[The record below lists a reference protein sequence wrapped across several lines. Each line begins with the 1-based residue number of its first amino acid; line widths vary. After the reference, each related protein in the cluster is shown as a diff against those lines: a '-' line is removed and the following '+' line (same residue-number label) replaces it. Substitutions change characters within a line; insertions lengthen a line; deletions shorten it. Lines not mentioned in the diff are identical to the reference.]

1 MKRWHG
7 NPWAILLTLSLG
19 FFMTL
24 LDLTIVNIAIP
35 SMIDKLQASLD
46 QVLWVMNAYILI
58 LAVLLITCG
67 RLGDVRGPRT
77 MFIAGVAVFT
87 IASLLC
93 GISQNPA
100 ELIGARVI
108 QGLGAALLL
117 PQTMTLIISTFP
129 ADRRG
134 AAMGIWGAVAG
145 VATIAGPTV
154 GGLLVTALDW
164 RWIFFVNLPVGVLVL
179 VMAVVI
185 IPDTRPGR
193 THKLDIGGV
202 LIATAALFCLVF
214 GLTEGQRYEWNAAI
228 WALIGASVVLLVV
241 FVLHQRSRQDNE
253 PLVPFALFRDR
264 NYTVMNFVS
273 AAVSVGMIGIFLPMT
288 IYLQSVLGYSALK
301 AGLVMAPASLVSMF
315 LAPVA
320 GRLSDKIG
328 GKYLLM
334 GGLTLYGLGTA
345 WIIAIADVDTDW
357 PAFIAPFI
365 VTGVGIGGVFA
376 PMATMAMRNVEPRM
390 AGAAS
395 GVMNTI
401 RQIGSVVGSASVGA
415 VMQNQLASSLKDE
428 AAKRSANLP
437 AAYRGHF
444 VDGFQHAAKGG
455 LEVGAGQKGITQ
467 HLPANVSPDIATQLE
482 HLAGQV
488 FSHGFV
494 DAMKPTMG
502 LPIVVVLIGAAACF
516 GIKRR
521 ASSGDKGSPDTSATA
536 EAALPG

>member
-357 PAFIAPFI
+357 PAFITPFI

-482 HLAGQV
+482 RLAGQV

-502 LPIVVVLIGAAACF
+502 LPIVVVLIGATACF

-521 ASSGDKGSPDTSATA
+521 ASNGDKGTPDTSATA

>member
-7 NPWAILLTLSLG
+7 NQWAILLTLSLG

-35 SMIDKLQASLD
+35 SMLDQLNASLD
-46 QVLWVMNAYILI
+46 EVLWVMNAYVLI

-67 RLGDVRGPRT
+67 RLGDLHGPRT
-77 MFIAGVAVFT
+77 LFIAGVAVFT
-87 IASLLC
+87 VASLLC
-93 GISQNPA
+93 GLSQTPA

-179 VMAVVI
+179 VMAVRI
-185 IPDTRPGR
+185 IPDIRPGR
-193 THKLDIGGV
+193 RHKLDVTGV
-202 LIATAALFCLVF
+202 LIATVSLFCLVF
-214 GLTEGQRYEWNAAI
+214 GLTEGQRYSWNAGI
-228 WALIGASVVLLVV
+228 WALLGGGLVLLVV
-241 FVLHQRSRQDNE
+241 FVLQQRSRQDNE

-264 NYTVMNFVS
+264 NFTVMNFVA
-273 AAVSVGMIGIFLPMT
+273 AAVSVGMVGVFLPMT
-288 IYLQSVLGYSALK
+288 IYLQSVLGFSALK
-301 AGLVMAPASLVSMF
+301 AGLVMAPASVVSMF

-320 GRLSDKIG
+320 GRFSDKIG
-328 GKYLLM
+328 GKYILIV
-334 GGLTLYGLGTA
+334 GLTLYGLGTA
-345 WIIAIADVDTDW
+345 WVLAIADVGTDW
-357 PAFIAPFI
+357 TAFLPPFI
-365 VTGVGIGGVFA
+365 VTGIGIGGVFA
-376 PMATMAMRNVEPRM
+376 PLATVAMRNVEPRM

-395 GVMNTI
+395 GFMNTI
-401 RQIGSVVGSASVGA
+401 RQVGSVIGSASVGA
-415 VMQNQLASSLKDE
+415 VMQNQLASALKDQ
-428 AAKRSANLP
+428 AAKRSVSLP
-437 AAYRGHF
+437 PAYRAQF
-444 VDGFQHAAKGG
+444 VEGFQHAAKGG
-455 LEVGAGQKGITQ
+455 LEVGAGQQGIAQ
-467 HLPANVSPDIATQLE
+467 HLPANVPSGVAAQLGRLGGE
-482 HLAGQV
+482 V

-494 DAMKPTMG
+494 HAMKPTMG
-502 LPIVVVLIGAAACF
+502 LPVIVVLIGAAACL
-516 GIKRR
+516 GIARR
-521 ASSGDKGSPDTSATA
+521 SPGGAETAPGTPEAA

>member
-7 NPWAILLTLSLG
+7 NQWAILLTLSLG

-35 SMIDKLQASLD
+35 SMIDKLHASLD

-67 RLGDVRGPRT
+67 RLGDLRGPRT
-77 MFIAGVAVFT
+77 LFVAGVAVFT
-87 IASLLC
+87 VASLLC
-93 GISQNPA
+93 GISQTPA

-134 AAMGIWGAVAG
+134 AAMGVWGAVAG

-164 RWIFFVNLPVGVLVL
+164 RWIFFVNLPVGLLVL
-179 VMAVVI
+179 VMAIKI
-185 IPDTRPGR
+185 IPDVRPGR
-193 THKLDIGGV
+193 RHKLDLGGV
-202 LIATAALFCLVF
+202 SIATAALFCLVF
-214 GLTEGQRYEWNAAI
+214 GLTEGQRYEWNVAI
-228 WALIGASVVLLVV
+228 WSLLGAGVLLLVV

-264 NYTVMNFVS
+264 NFTVMNFVA

-288 IYLQSVLGYSALK
+288 IYLQSVQGYSALK

-328 GKYLLM
+328 GKYILM

-345 WIIAIADVDTDW
+345 WIIAIADVGTDW
-357 PAFIAPFI
+357 TAFLAPFI
-365 VTGVGIGGVFA
+365 VTGIGIGGVFA
-376 PMATMAMRNVEPRM
+376 PMATVAMRNVEPRM

-395 GVMNTI
+395 GFMNTI
-401 RQIGSVVGSASVGA
+401 RQVGSVIGSAAVGA
-415 VMQNQLASSLKDE
+415 VMQSRLASALKDE
-428 AAKRSANLP
+428 AATRAGGLP
-437 AAYRGHF
+437 APYRGQF
-444 VDGFQHAAKGG
+444 VEGFQHAAKGG
-455 LEVGAGQKGITQ
+455 LEVGAGQTGIAQ
-467 HLPANVSPDIATQLE
+467 HLPANVPAGVAAQL
-482 HLAGQV
+482 HRLAGEV

-494 DAMKPTMG
+494 QAMKPTMG
-502 LPIVVVLIGAAACF
+502 LPVLVVLIGAAACL
-516 GIKRR
+516 GIARR
-521 ASSGDKGSPDTSATA
+521 PAGGDGAPGSAEAA